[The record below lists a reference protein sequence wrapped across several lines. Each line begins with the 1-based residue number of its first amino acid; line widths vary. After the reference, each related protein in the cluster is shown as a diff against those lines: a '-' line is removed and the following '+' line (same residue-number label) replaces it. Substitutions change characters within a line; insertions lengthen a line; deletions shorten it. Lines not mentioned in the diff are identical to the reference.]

1 MNRVNIRE
9 ARRRLSDIVDAAERG
24 LSTVITRRGRQVARI
39 EPIRPA
45 KGKPLPDLTEFR
57 ASVKVK
63 GKPMSE
69 VVTDRRR
76 EARY

>member
-9 ARRRLSDIVDAAERG
+9 ARRRLTSIVDAAERG
-24 LSTVITRRGRQVARI
+24 QKTVITRRGRQVALV

-45 KGKPLPDLTEFR
+45 KGNTLPDLSEFR

-63 GKPMSE
+63 GKPLSQ
-69 VVTDRRR
+69 VVLGRRN